1 VELEPTL
8 CAFDEDPVEDQGVE
22 VDIEQEI
29 VMRP

>member
-1 VELEPTL
+1 VELEL
-8 CAFDEDPVEDQGVE
+8 ARRAFDEDPVEDQGVE